1 MKKYLVACLLV
12 LLTTSMTLFAAD
24 ASSVLQP
31 YVAQYELL
39 RAGQPAG
46 EVKVTLE
53 RIGKRKWR
61 MTSHTRGTRGLAAL
75 AGIEVLET
83 SEFSA
88 TAAGLSCGRYHYR
101 QTGLRKRERSIDCNA
116 KGNEIISRDHRGEY
130 HFPKQAGVLD
140 RQIVS
145 LALALK
151 LAASRPAELVL
162 NVVDRERLEP
172 QRYQV
177 RGEDV
182 LDLPTGSM
190 RTVKLERAHQSRDR
204 ITTTWLAADQGWVP
218 ARIMQT
224 GTEGGFELRLVAL
237 QR

>member
-1 MKKYLVACLLV
+1 MKKYLLVGLMV
-12 LLTTSMTLFAAD
+12 LLTTSTTVSAAD
-24 ASSVLQP
+24 SSKVLHP
-31 YVAQYELL
+31 YVAEYELL

-116 KGNEIISRDHRGEY
+116 DGKKIISRDHRGEY
-130 HFPKQAGVLD
+130 HFPRQAGVLD

-145 LALALK
+145 LALAMK
-151 LAASRPAELVL
+151 MAGSHPADLAFP
-162 NVVDRERLEP
+162 VVDRERLEP
-172 QRYQV
+172 QHYQV
-177 RGEDV
+177 RGEES

-190 RTVKLERAHQSRDR
+190 RSVKLERAHESRNR
-204 ITTTWLAADQGWVP
+204 TTTTWLAVDQGWVP
-218 ARIMQT
+218 VRIVQT
-224 GTEGGFELRLVAL
+224 GTDAGIELRLL
-237 QR
+237 SLRR